1 MPTWSRPGMDVPP
14 GVRRTFTRRLTVD
27 GLKLKVELLPSVW
40 LAAPFTGILVTAGQG
55 HSVSFT
61 IPRPYAK
68 ATAADYDRLVRRIR
82 VAPCRKPGCRNQ
94 VLAGATTGV
103 KELDGLCRR
112 HQAMD
117 LPALAERERAE
128 LEARMA
134 RDDAKAKA
142 RGMRYKT
149 WVWIHRDG
157 DDYAVVRYFRARP
170 TKEALRR
177 IARAKRSQVLDD
189 HHVEGL

>member
-1 MPTWSRPGMDVPP
+1 MDVPP

-40 LAAPFTGILVTAGQG
+40 LAAPFTGIMVSAGPG

-68 ATAADYDRLVRRIR
+68 ATATDYDRLVRRIR
-82 VAPCRKPGCRNQ
+82 VAPCRRSGCRSR
-94 VLAGATTGV
+94 VLVGASTGV

-112 HQAMD
+112 HQAED
-117 LPALAERERAE
+117 LPVLAERERAA

-142 RGMRYKT
+142 RGMRYKA

-157 DDYAVVRYFRARP
+157 DDYAVVRYFPARP
-170 TKEALRR
+170 KKDDLRA
-177 IARAKRSQVLDD
+177 IARDKRSTILDD
-189 HHVEGL
+189 HHLERL